1 MAQVLQKEILGL
13 AISVYLPYIGG
24 MAKTLSTKE
33 LKRLLTGLESQG
45 CRIRDARSGY
55 LVLHPNGK
63 DSFTM
68 HLTLSDSRGM
78 KNLRS
83 DMRRTGLDWPLD

>member
-1 MAQVLQKEILGL
+1 MANK
-13 AISVYLPYIGG
+13 
-24 MAKTLSTKE
+24 LSTKE
-33 LKRLLTGLESQG
+33 LKRLLTGLEDQG
-45 CRIRDARSGY
+45 CRIKEKLPRGY
-55 LVLHPNGK
+55 MIFHPNGV

-68 HLTLSDSRGM
+68 HLTLSDSRGL